1 MGVRSRQ
8 DTEQELGGSAEGHAA
23 LHRLQGLGP
32 SSTVHLAV
40 GIIRVC
46 DSFNPEALHLASRLA
61 VISSEN
67 IHGPLKYV

>member
-1 MGVRSRQ
+1 MGVWSRQ
-8 DTEQELGGSAEGHAA
+8 DAGELGGSGEGHAA
-23 LHRLQGLGP
+23 PHRPTSWPELR
-32 SSTVHLAV
+32 VHLAT

-67 IHGPLKYV
+67 IHGPLKYL

>member
-8 DTEQELGGSAEGHAA
+8 DTDQELGGSGTLCPGQSSA
-23 LHRLQGLGP
+23 LH
-32 SSTVHLAV
+32 SAV

-46 DSFNPEALHLASRLA
+46 DSFNSQALHLASRLA

-67 IHGPLKYV
+67 IHGPLKYL